1 MARRKATPIVEPAEE
16 PRERYVITYT
26 PSPTLTRFHLSPAF
40 YRGILG
46 PVGSGKSSGMCTEI
60 LKRAQEQAPNRRGKR
75 RTKWA
80 IVRNCYDAKTEILT
94 ESRGWVKFSDLTVE
108 DKVATLKDNSLVFE
122 KPTMHY
128 AAPYC
133 GEMIGLRSQNMDLL
147 VTPDHHLY
155 VSERHTRNKV
165 WNKYHLAT
173 AESLYGKGE
182 TVRMQSKSGGWLDGH
197 SEHSEAFFEFL
208 GFWFAEGSAGVYVRK
223 RAVGSTWTQFSF
235 VISQKKNC
243 EYAES
248 VMTNAGF
255 EYGKSDKGSGNFNY
269 YISHKS
275 DRVKNLIN
283 ELSHC
288 GQATTKRLPEWIK
301 TAPIGHLKAFLKGHQ
316 AGDGRFKT
324 CAHTCDQ
331 HCTSSAQLADDIQEL
346 LIKTGKAAT
355 KNFRATGG
363 MFDITVLTPER
374 SNPVIQKRHWYKQ
387 VYSGNV
393 YCLEVSTHVI
403 LVRRNG
409 TVQFSGQTYGQL
421 KDTTIQTWLDW
432 FPEHAFGRFHNTDY
446 EHRIRIGEYEI
457 DVLFRALD
465 RPDHVANLLSLELTG
480 AWINEAREIP
490 YSIIKAT
497 GDRVGRFPSKKDEGC
512 TWRGVMMDTN
522 PPDSDHWWP
531 TIADRDTSTP
541 YGKELISSIE
551 QSERLMRAEGL
562 LAEDQPM
569 MAFFRQP
576 GGLLETGLDKDGQ
589 PIFVPNPTAENLE
602 NLERGYYISRMAG
615 ASVQHIRVYYC
626 AQYGFSFDG
635 KPIIHEYREQSHCA
649 SEKLEPIK
657 GIPIQFGIDW
667 GLTPACIFG
676 QRYANGRIVW
686 LDELV
691 TEDMG
696 AERFAHLFVQT
707 VNERFKGHV
716 FAHGTAD
723 PAGEQRSQTD
733 ELTPFQIFNN
743 VLEKARMPMR
753 CFPAPTND
761 FIMRREAIAHPLT
774 RLIDGHPG
782 LLVSPNLTVTRKGLA
797 GGYCYKKMRVSGDDR
812 YHEKPDKNK
821 YSHPVEAG
829 GYLNL
834 GIGEG
839 ISLVR
844 GEPSPEDEVYSYA
857 GMTGHGRSRI
867 CGY

>member
-1 MARRKATPIVEPAEE
+1 MPPRRKAVPPQPELEDE
-16 PRERYVITYT
+16 QPRERYVINYS

-80 IVRNCYDAKTEILT
+80 IVRN
-94 ESRGWVKFSDLTVE
+94 
-108 DKVATLKDNSLVFE
+108 
-122 KPTMHY
+122 
-128 AAPYC
+128 
-133 GEMIGLRSQNMDLL
+133 
-147 VTPDHHLY
+147 
-155 VSERHTRNKV
+155 
-165 WNKYHLAT
+165 
-173 AESLYGKGE
+173 
-182 TVRMQSKSGGWLDGH
+182 
-197 SEHSEAFFEFL
+197 
-208 GFWFAEGSAGVYVRK
+208 
-223 RAVGSTWTQFSF
+223 
-235 VISQKKNC
+235 
-243 EYAES
+243 
-248 VMTNAGF
+248 
-255 EYGKSDKGSGNFNY
+255 
-269 YISHKS
+269 
-275 DRVKNLIN
+275 
-283 ELSHC
+283 
-288 GQATTKRLPEWIK
+288 
-301 TAPIGHLKAFLKGHQ
+301 
-316 AGDGRFKT
+316 
-324 CAHTCDQ
+324 
-331 HCTSSAQLADDIQEL
+331 
-346 LIKTGKAAT
+346 
-355 KNFRATGG
+355 
-363 MFDITVLTPER
+363 
-374 SNPVIQKRHWYKQ
+374 
-387 VYSGNV
+387 
-393 YCLEVSTHVI
+393 
-403 LVRRNG
+403 
-409 TVQFSGQTYGQL
+409 TYGQL

-446 EHRIRIGEYEI
+446 EHRIRIGEFEV

-531 TIADRDTSTP
+531 IIADRDTSTP
-541 YGKELISSIE
+541 QGRELISSIE
-551 QSERLMRAEGL
+551 QSERLMRQEGL
-562 LAEDQPM
+562 LAPDQLM
-569 MAFFRQP
+569 MEFLRQP

-589 PIFVPNPTAENLE
+589 PIFVPNPGAENLE

-649 SEKLEPIK
+649 GEKISPIK
-657 GIPIQFGIDW
+657 GIPIQWGVDW

-696 AERFAHLFVQT
+696 AERFAHLFVQY
-707 VNERFKGHV
+707 VNERFAGHT

-753 CFPAPTND
+753 VFPAPTND
-761 FIMRREAIAHPLT
+761 FIIRREAIAHPLT

-812 YHEKPDKNK
+812 FHEKPDKNK

-839 ISLVR
+839 VSLVR
-844 GEPSPEDEVYSYA
+844 GEQEPEDERAYA
-857 GMTGHGRSRI
+857 NAQAGYGRSRI